1 MRTFLFC
8 WNPNKWDWETLSRDA
23 QSSATGKLVP
33 DSWSCFNRKVQPGD
47 RAFLMMLG
55 RENRGIIASGW
66 ATSETYLGKHWDPER
81 ARRGEKCYRADCD
94 WERLID
100 PDVDSPLFV
109 TVLQKKLSAF
119 QFGWTPQASGIRM
132 PDELAESLEK
142 LWAAHAGAFT
152 LSIVDADE
160 ELRAIEGAQRIAIVR
175 HRRREQKLRAAKLRE
190 GLRRGQGCLCCEV
203 PGCNFNFHEVYGK
216 IGSNYAQIH
225 HLKPLADR
233 TAPSETKLSD
243 LAIVCA
249 NCHAM
254 IHVGGACR
262 PLKGLI
268 HRTIIKF
275 RSARSRE
282 R

>member
-160 ELRAIEGAQRIAIVR
+160 ELRVVKDVCVVKFPAVILTSMKFTAKLDLITPKYITLNRSRIA
-175 HRRREQKLRAAKLRE
+175 RRLQKL
-190 GLRRGQGCLCCEV
+190 
-203 PGCNFNFHEVYGK
+203 N
-216 IGSNYAQIH
+216 
-225 HLKPLADR
+225 
-233 TAPSETKLSD
+233 
-243 LAIVCA
+243 
-249 NCHAM
+249 
-254 IHVGGACR
+254 
-262 PLKGLI
+262 
-268 HRTIIKF
+268 
-275 RSARSRE
+275 
-282 R
+282 